1 MSLRGQ
7 GSSSKA
13 GRWRRAFI
21 RKELICTGCGESSSA
36 VVMSLLLA
44 RSSRRRRNEH
54 SQPFAGRFT
63 LSLQGCGL

>member
-36 VVMSLLLA
+36 VLMSLLLA
-44 RSSRRRRNEH
+44 R
-54 SQPFAGRFT
+54 
-63 LSLQGCGL
+63 